1 MRDYNKMK
9 EEGWIPQVEIEQELS
24 QERRAARRAFQL
36 KKTQINAEAEAECER
51 AKRKYL
57 AELDRINKLRD
68 DAIRQEEDF
77 LNVQLTELAREE
89 NVLRKTCYEMGIYD
103 NHAHNK
109 PQG

>member
-1 MRDYNKMK
+1 MRDYEKMR

-36 KKTQINAEAEAECER
+36 KKTQICSNAEAECER

-57 AELDRINKLRD
+57 AELDCINKFKD

-89 NVLRKTCYEMGIYD
+89 DVLRKTCYEMGIYD
-103 NHAHNK
+103 NHAHKK